1 MGSAVTA
8 ARFNQP
14 AGLAVSGNLLYIVD
28 RGNNVI
34 KVMNLDD
41 QIVSFLVGSTAAV
54 SGYVNGAGDAARFLY
69 PTFMLADAPATLY
82 MCQTAI
88 TTPSGRSISASHLQ
102 L

>member
-14 AGLAVSGNLLYIVD
+14 LGLAVSGNLLYIVD
-28 RGNNVI
+28 YLNHVI

-54 SGYVNGAGDAARFLY
+54 SGYANGAGDAGKIPVPSVRSRSRRHSICVRRRL
-69 PTFMLADAPATLY
+69 
-82 MCQTAI
+82 